1 MAEFTETKTLGDLQK
16 LFNKLKN
23 VYYSASS
30 FDTPEAFFTAGG
42 MELPILSDGV
52 TFNTGQ
58 PSITKI
64 KLTTGATW
72 TSMADAGDSDIS
84 FQVATVADDINAIF
98 LNKRT
103 ASPVTTGATT
113 IAGNTYKGD
122 GYDLEPKKVSGSM
135 LFVSE
140 DRQCVVVM
148 LNIEAYANLQVETAK
163 PSYYTLQVTPLRDT
177 KGAALY
183 ILHKSSE

>member
-23 VYYSASS
+23 VYYSATP

-72 TSMADAGDSDIS
+72 TSMAEAGDSDIS

-103 ASPVTTGATT
+103 ASPVTTAS
-113 IAGNTYKGD
+113 APMAAKE
-122 GYDLEPKKVSGSM
+122 LFSGSM

-163 PSYYTLQVTPLRDT
+163 PSYYTLQVTPLRDK

-183 ILHKSSE
+183 ILHKSNE

>member
-1 MAEFTETKTLGDLQK
+1 MAE
-16 LFNKLKN
+16 
-23 VYYSASS
+23 
-30 FDTPEAFFTAGG
+30 
-42 MELPILSDGV
+42 
-52 TFNTGQ
+52 
-58 PSITKI
+58 
-64 KLTTGATW
+64 
-72 TSMADAGDSDIS
+72 AGDSDIS

-103 ASPVTTGATT
+103 DTQVTTGATT

-163 PSYYTLQVTPLRDT
+163 PSYYTLQVTPLRDA

-183 ILHKSSE
+183 ILHKSNG